1 VNHEICI
8 KYLESPV
15 AGEHWLC
22 NIAGLQFFSKTQNLN
37 GMLISIK
44 STRIRKAVHQIV
56 FAVLFSAMSQAS
68 PNLTQ
73 ELLNERI
80 SLSVKNGTLKT
91 ILRDI
96 EKQVDLSFSYQK
108 NVVASPEK
116 ISIEVKNESLDEI
129 LKRVLSPRNI
139 SYQVVKT
146 NQVVLTK
153 MTVEMKEP
161 GSALE
166 LKATPEILEKQIA
179 GKITDEKGEG
189 LPGVSIVVK
198 GSQKGTTSESNGT
211 YRLAIPDENTV
222 LIFSFVGYI
231 SEEKVVGDQSIMNVV
246 LKVDNKALEEV
257 VVTAY
262 GQKQRKEAVVGAVT
276 TIRPSDLKIPASNLT
291 TAIAGRLSG
300 VIGYQRS
307 GEPGVDNATFF
318 IRGITTF
325 GTNNSPL
332 ILVDNVEMTTTD
344 LARLQPDD
352 IESFSILKDASAT
365 ALYGA
370 RGANGVVYV
379 TTKQGKAGKAKINF
393 RIENSVSMPT
403 KNVELADPITYMK
416 LYNEAQLTRDPLAPI
431 KYPQNQIDNTLNG
444 SNPYIYPATDWRDAL
459 FKKYTQNRRGNL
471 SVSGGGEVAQYYVA
485 TSFSNDNGI
494 LKVDKM
500 NNFNNN
506 VRLNNYSIRSNVN
519 INVSPA
525 TQLIVRLYGNFDDY
539 NGPIDGGSGIYQK
552 ALKTSPTS
560 YPAFYAPDK
569 DNGATDHILFGNFDQ
584 GQYLNPYADMVK
596 GYKQY
601 SRSKMLTQ
609 LELIQKLDFLTPGLS
624 VRGLANVNR
633 SSYFDVTRAYNP
645 YFYRAGSYDKQTDTY
660 RLNWLNQ
667 QTSNSFFSE
676 PATEYLNYKPGDK
689 NLETFLYLQGTA
701 DYTRVFNEVHS
712 VNATIVTTL
721 QQSLK
726 ANSGPNNAQ
735 TLQLSLPSRNTGVSG
750 RLSYSFDNRYFAEF
764 NFGYN
769 GSERFYK
776 TKQFGFFPTIGGA
789 WVISNESFWKPMERI
804 VNKLKVR
811 ASYGLVGND
820 AIGSASDRFF
830 FLSEVNLNDPVRGAT
845 FGFNSNMYR
854 DGISIRR
861 YENRNITWE
870 TSHQTNLGL
879 EFSIMQKLNVIAE
892 IYKQRRSN
900 ILMTRASI
908 PSTMG
913 LSVTPQ
919 ANVGEAKSK
928 GFDLAMDFNQNF
940 ADGSWL
946 IARGNLTMARGIYSI
961 YEEPDYEN
969 KYLSRVGQSI
979 TQPMGLI
986 AERLFIDANDVNN
999 SPRQNF
1005 GLYAAGDIKYRDIN
1019 HDGQITNADFV
1030 PIGHPETPE
1039 ITYGFGLSAGRGQ
1052 FDFSLFFQGL
1062 GRESFFINP
1071 IATAP
1076 FINYSKDNNGNDL
1089 YPSNFIGENAL
1100 VKAFADSH
1108 WSESNQDMY
1117 AMWPRLSTSINNN
1130 NSQRSTWYMRD
1141 GSFLRLKTLEAG
1153 YTVKGKWL
1161 ESLKITN
1168 MRVYFSGTNLLTFS
1182 KFKLWDP
1189 EMGGNGLGY
1198 PVQRVYNIGLNLN
1211 F

>member
-1 VNHEICI
+1 MT
-8 KYLESPV
+8 
-15 AGEHWLC
+15 A
-22 NIAGLQFFSKTQNLN
+22 TQL
-37 GMLISIK
+37 L
-44 STRIRKAVHQIV
+44 
-56 FAVLFSAMSQAS
+56 FAVLLTGLSYAS
-68 PNLTQ
+68 PTLSQ
-73 ELLNERI
+73 ELLKERLSI
-80 SLSVKNGTLKT
+80 SVRGGSLKS
-91 ILRDI
+91 ILKDI
-96 EKQVDLSFSYQK
+96 EKQVDVSFSYQK
-108 NVVASPEK
+108 NVIALDEK
-116 ISIEVKNESLDEI
+116 ISIEVKNETLDD
-129 LKRVLSPRNI
+129 LLSRVLTPRNI
-139 SYQVVKT
+139 SYQLVNV

-153 MTVEMKEP
+153 MKVNSKEP
-161 GSALE
+161 SGAVDS
-166 LKATPEILEKQIA
+166 KKISHVLEKQIA
-179 GKITDEKGEG
+179 GKVTDEKGEG
-189 LPGVSIVVK
+189 LPGVSIVIK
-198 GSQKGTTSESNGT
+198 GSQMGTSTEADGT
-211 YRLAIPDENTV
+211 YRLAIPGAKSV
-222 LIFSFVGYI
+222 LIFSYVGYI
-231 SEEKVVGDQSIMNVV
+231 SEEKVVGDQLIMNVV
-246 LKVDNKALEEV
+246 LKIDNKALDEV
-257 VVTAY
+257 VVTAF
-262 GQKQRKEAVVGAVT
+262 GQKQHKEAVVGAVT

-300 VIGYQRS
+300 VIGYQRG

-332 ILVDNVEMTTTD
+332 ILVDNVELTVTD

-403 KNVELADPITYMK
+403 QNVELADPITYMK

-431 KYPQNQIDNTLNG
+431 KYSQNQIDNTLRG
-444 SNPYIYPATDWRDAL
+444 GNPYIYPATDWRKAL

-506 VRLNNYSIRSNVN
+506 VKLNNYSVRSNVN
-519 INVSPA
+519 INLSGS

-539 NGPIDGGSGIYQK
+539 NGPIDGGSGLYQK

-560 YPAFYAPDK
+560 YPAFYAPDE
-569 DNGATDHILFGNFDQ
+569 DNKATDHILFGNFDQ

-609 LELIQKLDFLTPGLS
+609 LELTQKLDFLVKGLN
-624 VRGLANVNR
+624 VRGLANINR
-633 SSYFDVTRAYNP
+633 YSYFDVTRAYNP

-667 QTSNSFFSE
+667 QTSQFFSE
-676 PATEYLNYKPGDK
+676 PATEYLNYKPGSKD
-689 NLETFLYLQGTA
+689 LETFLYLQGTA
-701 DYTRVFNEVHS
+701 DYTRVFKEVHS

-726 ANSGPNNAQ
+726 NNSTATSQP
-735 TLQLSLPSRNTGVSG
+735 TLQLSLPSRNTGISG

-789 WVISNESFWKPMERI
+789 WVISNENFWKPVETI

-811 ASYGLVGND
+811 GSFGLVGND
-820 AIGSASDRFF
+820 AIGSAYDRFF
-830 FLSEVNLNDPVRGAT
+830 FLSEVNLNDTRRGAT
-845 FGFNSNMYR
+845 FGFNSNTYR
-854 DGISIRR
+854 EGVSISR
-861 YENRNITWE
+861 YENKDITWE

-879 EFSIMQKLNVIAE
+879 EFSLLQKLNVIAE

-908 PSTMG
+908 PTTTG
-913 LSVTPQ
+913 LSVIPQ

-928 GFDLAMDFNQNF
+928 GFDLAVDFNQNF
-940 ADGSWL
+940 SNGAWM
-946 IARGNLTMARGIYSI
+946 IARGNLTMARGIYSV
-961 YEEPDYEN
+961 YEEPDYQDR
-969 KYLSRVGQSI
+969 YLSKVGQSI
-979 TQPMGLI
+979 TQPRGLI
-986 AERLFIDANDVNN
+986 AERLFIDENDVKN

-1005 GLYAAGDIKYRDIN
+1005 GTYGAGDLKYRDIN
-1019 HDGQITNADFV
+1019 RDGQITNADFV
-1030 PIGHPETPE
+1030 PIGFPETPE
-1039 ITYGFGLSAGRGQ
+1039 ITYGFGLSAGRNQ
-1052 FDFSLFFQGL
+1052 FDFSVFFQGL

-1071 IATAP
+1071 VATAP
-1076 FINYSKDNNGNDL
+1076 FINYPYDNNGINPL
-1089 YPSNFIGENAL
+1089 YPSNLIGENAL
-1100 VKAFADSH
+1100 LKAFADSH
-1108 WSESNQDMY
+1108 WSEENQDIY
-1117 AMWPRLSTSINNN
+1117 AVWPRLSTSVNQN

-1153 YTVKGKWL
+1153 YTVKGKL
-1161 ESLKITN
+1161 LDNLKITN
-1168 MRVYFSGTNLLTFS
+1168 MRFYFSGTNLLTFS

-1198 PVQRVYNIGLNLN
+1198 PVQKVYNIGLNLN